1 VIDWVVQLMGALGA
15 PGVGVA
21 IALESVFPPLPSE
34 AFLPL
39 AGFAA
44 ARGEMSIVA
53 AVLWSTAGSLTGA
66 LVLYG
71 LGAWL
76 GLDPLRAVADRMPLV
91 DAADV
96 DKADAW
102 FHRYGTWAVFFGRMV
117 PMVRSLV
124 SIPAGTTRMPLVR
137 FALLTTA
144 GSLIWNTV
152 FVVAGYLL
160 GANWGVVERHAG
172 VVSTVLLVLAGC
184 ALAWFVV
191 RRLAR
196 NAA

>member
-1 VIDWVVQLMGALGA
+1 MIDWVVQLMGALGA
-15 PGVGVA
+15 PGVGIA
-21 IALESVFPPLPSE
+21 IALESIFPPLPSE
-34 AFLPL
+34 VFLPL

-53 AVLWSTAGSLTGA
+53 AVAWSTAGSLTGA
-66 LVLYG
+66 LALYG
-71 LGAWL
+71 LGTWL
-76 GLDPLRAVADRMPLV
+76 GLARLRAIADRIPLV
-91 DAADV
+91 SGDDV

-124 SIPAGTTRMPLVR
+124 SIPAGTTCMPLVR

-144 GSLIWNTV
+144 GSLIWNSV

-160 GANWGVVERHAG
+160 GANWGVVERNAS
-172 VVSTVLLVLAGC
+172 VVSSVLLVLAGC
-184 ALAWFVV
+184 ALVWFVV
-191 RRLAR
+191 RRVSR
-196 NAA
+196 IAA

>member
-44 ARGEMSIVA
+44 ARGEMSIAA
-53 AVLWSTAGSLTGA
+53 AVLWSTAGSLAGA

-76 GLDPLRAVADRMPLV
+76 GLHRLRAVADRMPLV
-91 DAADV
+91 DGADV

-160 GANWGVVERHAG
+160 GANWGVVERHTG

>member
-1 VIDWVVQLMGALGA
+1 VIDWVVHLMGALGA
-15 PGVGVA
+15 PGVGIA

-34 AFLPL
+34 VFLPL

-53 AVLWSTAGSLTGA
+53 AVLWSTAGSLAGA
-66 LVLYG
+66 LLLYG
-71 LGAWL
+71 LGVWL
-76 GLDPLRAVADRMPLV
+76 GLDRLRAIADRMPLV
-91 DAADV
+91 DGDDV

-160 GANWGVVERHAG
+160 GANWGVVERHASLI
-172 VVSTVLLVLAGC
+172 STVLLVLAGV
-184 ALAWFVV
+184 ALAWFVA
-191 RRLAR
+191 RRMAR
-196 NAA
+196 T

>member
-1 VIDWVVQLMGALGA
+1 
-15 PGVGVA
+15 
-21 IALESVFPPLPSE
+21 
-34 AFLPL
+34 
-39 AGFAA
+39 
-44 ARGEMSIVA
+44 
-53 AVLWSTAGSLTGA
+53 
-66 LVLYG
+66 
-71 LGAWL
+71 
-76 GLDPLRAVADRMPLV
+76 MPLV

-102 FHRYGTWAVFFGRMV
+102 FHRYGAWAVLFGRMV

-172 VVSTVLLVLAGC
+172 LVSTVLLVLAGS
-184 ALAWFVV
+184 ALAWFVA
-191 RRLAR
+191 RRMAR
-196 NAA
+196 A

>member
-1 VIDWVVQLMGALGA
+1 MGALGA
-15 PGVGVA
+15 PGVGIA

-34 AFLPL
+34 VFLPL

-53 AVLWSTAGSLTGA
+53 AVAWSTAGSLAGA

-71 LGAWL
+71 LGARL
-76 GLDPLRAVADRMPLV
+76 GLARLRALADRVPLV
-91 DAADV
+91 SCDDV

-124 SIPAGTTRMPLVR
+124 SIPAGTTGMPLGR

-160 GANWGVVERHAG
+160 GANWGIV
-172 VVSTVLLVLAGC
+172 
-184 ALAWFVV
+184 
-191 RRLAR
+191 
-196 NAA
+196 

>member
-1 VIDWVVQLMGALGA
+1 MIDWVVQLMGALGA
-15 PGVGVA
+15 PGVGIA
-21 IALESVFPPLPSE
+21 IALESIFPPLPSE
-34 AFLPL
+34 VFLPL

-53 AVLWSTAGSLTGA
+53 AVAWSTAGSLAGA
-66 LVLYG
+66 LALYG
-71 LGAWL
+71 LGTWL
-76 GLDPLRAVADRMPLV
+76 GLARLRAIADRIPLV
-91 DAADV
+91 SGDDV

-160 GANWGVVERHAG
+160 GANWGLVERNAS
-172 VVSTVLLVLAGC
+172 VVSSVLLVLAGC
-184 ALAWFVV
+184 ALVWFVV
-191 RRLAR
+191 RRVSR